1 METPEQDKLAPLSP
15 AETLSAERPAEPV
28 SLPNTRICDL
38 GLTLEASDVE
48 KFVQQLHRELEE
60 KKIKKFKPQC
70 YLTDEWGCP
79 SGEPVIGIPFYL
91 ARKDLAQIE
100 AEHNDLEDSREI
112 MKYLRHEAGHAF
124 NYAYRLHRTP
134 EWKQLFGPYRR
145 PYRENYR
152 PVLFSKDYVRY
163 LPGWYA
169 QKHPDEDFAET
180 FAVWMT
186 PRSGWRR
193 KYCGWGAM
201 AKLQYMDRIARQ
213 LGTADPMRK
222 RGDPDITVSEME
234 ITIAEFYRHS
244 TEQIPLLEVNL
255 DADLAA
261 MFDVS
266 RKKKSSEPADKFLER
281 HRKTLVDQLASWT
294 AMQRPLL
301 RRLVDSM
308 QRRSAEMALLV
319 DRKREAEHLSELTVF
334 VTTLVMN
341 HLARSKSFQA

>member
-1 METPEQDKLAPLSP
+1 
-15 AETLSAERPAEPV
+15 
-28 SLPNTRICDL
+28 
-38 GLTLEASDVE
+38 
-48 KFVQQLHRELEE
+48 
-60 KKIKKFKPQC
+60 
-70 YLTDEWGCP
+70 
-79 SGEPVIGIPFYL
+79 
-91 ARKDLAQIE
+91 
-100 AEHNDLEDSREI
+100 
-112 MKYLRHEAGHAF
+112 
-124 NYAYRLHRTP
+124 
-134 EWKQLFGPYRR
+134 
-145 PYRENYR
+145 
-152 PVLFSKDYVRY
+152 VLFSKDYVRY

-186 PRSGWRR
+186 PRSAWRN
-193 KYCGWGAM
+193 KYRGWGAM

-213 LGTADPMRK
+213 LGNVDPLRK
-222 RGDPDITVSEME
+222 RGEPDITVADME
-234 ITIAEFYRHS
+234 ITVGEFYRHS

-261 MFDVS
+261 MFS
-266 RKKKSSEPADKFLER
+266 APRKKKSAEPADKFLER

-301 RRLVDSM
+301 RKLVESM
-308 QRRSAEMALLV
+308 QRRSAEMGLMI

>member
-1 METPEQDKLAPLSP
+1 MDTVDQEKAQSPLEGASPSLDKPE
-15 AETLSAERPAEPV
+15 EPV
-28 SLPNTRICDL
+28 PLANTRICDL
-38 GLTLEASDVE
+38 GLKLEGSDVE
-48 KFVQQLHRELEE
+48 RFVQQLHRELEE
-60 KKIKKFKPQC
+60 KKIKKFKPAC

-79 SGEPVIGIPFYL
+79 SGEPIIGIPFYL

-100 AEHNDLEDSREI
+100 AEHNDLEDRREI

-152 PVLFSKDYVRY
+152 PVLFSKEYVRY

-186 PRSGWRR
+186 PRSGWRK
-193 KYCGWGAM
+193 KYRGWAAM
-201 AKLQYMDRIARQ
+201 AKLQYMERIARQ
-213 LGTADPMRK
+213 VRNLDPLRK
-222 RGDPDITVSEME
+222 RGTPDITVADME
-234 ITIAEFYRHS
+234 ITVGEFYRHS
-244 TEQIPLLEVNL
+244 TEQIPLFEANL

-261 MFDVS
+261 MFNTPQ
-266 RKKKSSEPADKFLER
+266 KKKSAEPAEKFVER
-281 HRKTLVDQLASWT
+281 HRKRLVDQIASWT
-294 AMQRPLL
+294 AMQRPLI
-301 RRLVDSM
+301 RKLVEST
-308 QRRSAEMALLV
+308 QKRSAELGLWV
-319 DRKREAEHLSELTVF
+319 DRNRESEHLSEFSVF
-334 VTTLVMN
+334 ATTLVMN